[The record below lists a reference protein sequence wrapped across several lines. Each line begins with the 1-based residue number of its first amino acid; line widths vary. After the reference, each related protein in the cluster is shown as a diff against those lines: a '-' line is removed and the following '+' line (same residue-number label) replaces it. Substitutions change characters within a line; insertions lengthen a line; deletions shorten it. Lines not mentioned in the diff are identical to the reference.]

1 MKNAAWLKK
10 IAGITLATSLL
21 LTTVACGGQATSD
34 TPANPASA
42 AEAGTSSSS
51 ASAEPITL
59 KFWDMV
65 WGGTS
70 YADEAAKLAKTYSK
84 VAPNVTIEYQS
95 IPWQNRYETFSV
107 AVASGEAPDVSTGG
121 GYQQHQFAATGEIL
135 PLDSII
141 DQWKQEGK
149 LNDFP
154 EGMIDFFKQD
164 GVQIG
169 IPFNIDPRGI
179 IYRKDLFEKK
189 GLKVPTTYDELLADA
204 KALTDPS
211 AGIYGMVSP
220 ASDSSAN
227 ICFFTW
233 FTGNGG
239 GVWKA
244 DGKTPDWTNKNNLE
258 ALDFIAKMRDD
269 KVFPAG
275 MASYTQA
282 DADKMFLQGKAA
294 MIVESVG
301 FGVQIAANKD
311 LVNNVALMPMPK
323 GPSATDPAMA
333 SALNA
338 YMVYKQTKHPEEA
351 KAFVK
356 WWSENNLALWTG
368 AAKCGSPPARLSFLN
383 DPSYANMAE
392 NPFLKDFGKN
402 WVPEMKSTMFPAKS
416 ANLAQNTLDAE
427 RWWTSVGQAVLV
439 GKKSNQDILNEMQK
453 KAEDLIKD
461 LGV

>member
-1 MKNAAWLKK
+1 MKTAALMKK
-10 IAGITLATSLL
+10 IAGITLASSLL
-21 LTTVACGGQATSD
+21 LSTVACGGPAASDKPADTASGSGAATS
-34 TPANPASA
+34 S
-42 AEAGTSSSS
+42 G

-65 WGGTS
+65 WGGTA
-70 YADEAAKLAKTYSK
+70 YADEAAKLAKSYSK
-84 VAPNVTIEYQS
+84 IAPNVTIEYQS

-107 AVASGEAPDVSTGG
+107 AVASGEAPDISTGG

-141 DQWKQEGK
+141 DQWKLEGK

-154 EGMIDFFKQD
+154 EGMIDFFKMD

-189 GLKVPTTYDELLADA
+189 GLKIPTTYDELFTAA

-211 AGIYGMVSP
+211 AGTYGMVAPS
-220 ASDSSAN
+220 SDSSAN

-239 GVWKA
+239 GVWQE
-244 DGKTPDWTNKNNLE
+244 DGKTPDWTNKKNLE
-258 ALDFIAKMRDD
+258 ALDFIAKMRDA

-275 MASYTQA
+275 MASYTEA
-282 DADKMFLQGKAA
+282 DAQKMFLQGKAA
-294 MIVESVG
+294 MIVDSVG

-311 LVNNVALMPMPK
+311 LAANVALMPMPK
-323 GPSATDPAMA
+323 GPSATEPAMA

-383 DPSYANMAE
+383 DPSYINMQD
-392 NPFLKDFGKN
+392 NPYIKDFVKN
-402 WVPEMKSTMFPAKS
+402 WIPEMKSTMYPAKS
-416 ANLAQNTLDAE
+416 ANLPQNTFDAE

-439 GKKSNQDILNEMQK
+439 GQKTNQAILDEMQK
-453 KAEDLIKD
+453 KADDLIKD